1 MSKASSTPRSNRSAI
16 SQLRIIG
23 GQWRGRKLTF
33 PDIEGLRPTGDRI
46 RETLFNWLA
55 PDIQGAKVL
64 DLFAGSGALGLEALS
79 RGAEMAVLIE
89 KHPQAAS
96 HLVAHLKTLSAEN
109 AKVLSM
115 DALQFLQQGNSG
127 NPYNIVFIDP
137 PFSADLWQP
146 IVGLLDQA
154 PWLAADAW
162 IYVETP
168 KDSIWQSP
176 ANWQLHRDKTAG
188 QVRYRLFI
196 ANADK

>member
-1 MSKASSTPRSNRSAI
+1 MSKAYSKPQSKSSI

-33 PDIEGLRPTGDRI
+33 PNIEGLRPTGDRI

-79 RGAEMAVLIE
+79 RGASSADLIE
-89 KHPQAAS
+89 KHPQAAAN
-96 HLVAHLKTLSAEN
+96 LVDHLKTLSAEN
-109 AKVLSM
+109 ARVHST
-115 DALQFLQQGNSG
+115 DALQFLKQDNSAE
-127 NPYNIVFIDP
+127 PYKIVFIDP
-137 PFSADLWQP
+137 PFNADLWQTAAE
-146 IVGLLDQA
+146 LLNQ
-154 PWLAADAW
+154 PKWLAVQAW

-168 KDSIWQSP
+168 KESVWQPP
-176 ANWQLHRDKTAG
+176 ANWHLHRDKMAG

-196 ANADK
+196 AET

>member
-1 MSKASSTPRSNRSAI
+1 M

-33 PDIEGLRPTGDRI
+33 PEIEGLRPTGDRI

-55 PDIQGAKVL
+55 PDIQGARVL

-89 KHPQAAS
+89 KHPQAAAILLS
-96 HLVAHLKTLSAEN
+96 HLKTLSAEN
-109 AKVLSM
+109 AKVHSM
-115 DALQFLQQGNSG
+115 DAVQFLQQGNSG
-127 NPYNIVFIDP
+127 DPYNIVFIDP
-137 PFSADLWQP
+137 PFNADLWQP
-146 IVGLLDQA
+146 IVELLNKPQ
-154 PWLAADAW
+154 WLATNAW

-168 KDSIWQSP
+168 KES
-176 ANWQLHRDKTAG
+176 NWQAPEGWYPHRDKMAG

-196 ANADK
+196 ANEMTDS